1 MCCKDTVYHRDTYC
15 ENLARAPV
23 KLDESHNKKDIT
35 HHQQILQLYFTLS
48 KENETKNGRKTK
60 NWNLF
65 GKIGKLEP
73 RSFLFIRITLVLWIM
88 RVLLMKI
95 KKLS

>member
-1 MCCKDTVYHRDTYC
+1 MCCKDAVYHRDTYC

-60 NWNLF
+60 IGTFLEKLENWNLDPF
-65 GKIGKLEP
+65 YL
-73 RSFLFIRITLVLWIM
+73 
-88 RVLLMKI
+88 
-95 KKLS
+95 